1 MPAPIR
7 LVVRFT
13 PFPPGFSGDLS
24 KYNRA
29 LIDRIEVLSPFA
41 GLQWQIG
48 GIKPTSNVG
57 PWLNDLGQPFV
68 WDETTKDYIPMDM
81 SLSLA
86 DVLSRL
92 DALEAAGATYD
103 TPAARDAAIAAA
115 VGGIAVPSVTA
126 YPVNATKTNQVIN
139 VDGALH
145 TMQVQKDIDPQNC
158 FNNSTF
164 QYTAPVAGFYRV
176 SAFSQID
183 NGTGDETGMEISIQ
197 INRNGTYLLANGTSV
212 ASPPGQR
219 WYPSVT
225 GLVQLAAGDI
235 VEADMEANDGVN
247 SGNITVSNFVFSI
260 ELVQKIG

>member
-13 PFPPGFSGDLS
+13 PFPPGFQGDLS

-29 LIDRIEVLSPFA
+29 LIDRVEVLSPFA
-41 GLQWQIG
+41 GLQWVIG

-68 WDETTKDYIPMDM
+68 WDETLKDYVPMDM

-86 DVLSRL
+86 ELTGRVT
-92 DALEAAGATYD
+92 ALEALSSTYD

-115 VGGIAVPSVTA
+115 FGGVVIPSVTA

-145 TMQVQKDIDPQNC
+145 LMLTQKNIDPQNI
-158 FNNSTF
+158 FDNSTSEM
-164 QYTAPVAGFYRV
+164 TAAVAGYYRV
-176 SAFSQID
+176 SAYAQVD
-183 NGTGDETGMEISIQ
+183 NGTGTASGMEVGIEID
-197 INRNGTYLLANGTSV
+197 RNGTYLIASGV
-212 ASPPGQR
+212 AIDTPPGLR
-219 WYPSVT
+219 WYPKVE

-235 VEADMEANDGVN
+235 VTALMEASDGVN
-247 SGNITVSNFVFSI
+247 SGNVTISNFVFSI
-260 ELVQKIG
+260 ELVQRI